1 MRISRQGARRGVMGH
16 HFLFGFHA
24 SHESQSYPGANLTE
38 SKPEPNPLAL
48 LNRSLLVTTML
59 AALIVAAAF
68 WLGARNKSDDEWVRH
83 SLEVRAQLVR
93 VLSIVQSAETGQR
106 GYLLTGQEL
115 YLQPYQLALE
125 QLSPV
130 LERTQDLI
138 GDNPAQRNNL
148 LQLRQLI
155 KDKLAELGSTVDA
168 YKAGHNDAA
177 LAIVNGDSGFRLMQE
192 VRRSVDAMQAEED
205 RLLTARQAAAAR
217 SGMLL
222 QGGVAI
228 AFLLIGGVGILIARF
243 TRGSFAALTTAR
255 DRLTLANRE
264 LLDQVARR
272 EAAESQ
278 LRQAQ
283 KMEALGQLTGGI
295 AHDFNNM
302 LGVIMGALD
311 LVKRRIA
318 KGEYGVERF
327 LDAATIASERAAT
340 LTQRLLA
347 FARQQPLSPQPLD
360 ANKMIAAMS
369 DLLQSTLGEHIQI
382 ETVTAAGLWTVH
394 ADSQQLENAILNIAL
409 NGRDAMP
416 DGGKLTIETAN
427 AHLDDAYCAHNPE
440 VQPGQFAMIAI
451 TDNGVGM
458 PPEVAARAFDPFFTT
473 KATGKGTGLGLSQVY
488 GFIKQSSG
496 HIKVYSE
503 PSAGTTVKIY
513 LPRLVGDATE
523 IKRAI
528 AVPMRTGNR
537 NEIILVVE
545 DDPLM
550 RRLATESLHE
560 LGYTVFDCDGA
571 ANALATLDRVADVK
585 LLFTD
590 VVMPDTNGK
599 KLADEAVRRRPGLKV
614 LFTTGYTANAVVH
627 GGVLDTGVNFIS
639 KPFTLDQLA
648 AKVRAV
654 LDA

>member
-1 MRISRQGARRGVMGH
+1 VRQLDHAGA
-16 HFLFGFHA
+16 A
-24 SHESQSYPGANLTE
+24 LTDSDRE
-38 SKPEPNPLAL
+38 ARPLAL
-48 LNRSLLVTTML
+48 LNRSLAVTTVL

-68 WLGARNKSDDEWVRH
+68 WLGARSKSDDAWVRH
-83 SLEVRAQLVR
+83 SLEVRAQLTR
-93 VLSIVQSAETGQR
+93 VLSLVQSAETGQR

-115 YLQPYQLALE
+115 YLGPHQMAIE
-125 QLSPV
+125 QLPV
-130 LERTQDLI
+130 SLQHLKDMASDNPEQEQTLAHLSDLI
-138 GDNPAQRNNL
+138 GQ
-148 LQLRQLI
+148 
-155 KDKLAELGSTVDA
+155 KLAELRSTVDA
-168 YKAGHNDAA
+168 YKAGNKDMA
-177 LAIVNGDSGFRLMQE
+177 LAIVNSDNGLQLMQE
-192 VRRSVDAMQAEED
+192 IRRVVEAMQAEED
-205 RLLTARQAAAAR
+205 RLLADRQSLAAR
-217 SGMLL
+217 SEALL
-222 QGGVAI
+222 QAGVAV
-228 AFLLIGGVGILIARF
+228 AFVLICGIGFLGARF
-243 TRGSFAALTTAR
+243 ARSSFAALTGAR
-255 DRLTLANRE
+255 DRLALANRQ
-264 LLDQVARR
+264 LLDQIARR
-272 EAAESQ
+272 ETAEGQ

-318 KGEYGVERF
+318 KGDHGVERF
-327 LDAATIASERAAT
+327 IDAATIASERAAT

-360 ANKMIAAMS
+360 ANKMIVNMS

-394 ADSQQLENAILNIAL
+394 VDSQQLENAILNIAL

-427 AHLDDAYCAHNPE
+427 THLDDVYCAQNPE
-440 VQPGQFAMIAI
+440 VQPGQFVMIAI
-451 TDNGVGM
+451 TDTGVGM
-458 PPEVAARAFDPFFTT
+458 PPDVAARAFDPFFTT
-473 KATGKGTGLGLSQVY
+473 KAAGKGTGLGLSQVY

-503 PSAGTTVKIY
+503 PGTGTTMKIY
-513 LPRLVGDATE
+513 LPRLVGDAKE
-523 IKRAI
+523 IKRAL
-528 AVPMRTGNR
+528 APPMRTGNR

-550 RRLATESLHE
+550 RRLASEALHE

-571 ANALATLDRVADVK
+571 ANALATLDRVSDVR

-590 VVMPDTNGK
+590 VVMPDINGK
-599 KLADEAVRRRPGLKV
+599 KLADEALRRRPALKV

-627 GGVLDTGVNFIS
+627 GGVLDSGVNFIA

-648 AKVRAV
+648 AKVRAI
-654 LDA
+654 LDE

>member
-1 MRISRQGARRGVMGH
+1 MLWMKANPH
-16 HFLFGFHA
+16 
-24 SHESQSYPGANLTE
+24 PGANLTE
-38 SKPEPNPLAL
+38 PKPEPRPEPRSEPIPLAL
-48 LNRSLLVTTML
+48 LNRSLVLTTAL

-68 WLGARNKSDDEWVRH
+68 WLGARNKGDDAWVQH
-83 SLEVRAQLVR
+83 SLEVRAQLTR
-93 VLSIVQSAETGQR
+93 VLSLVQSAETGQR

-115 YLQPYQLALE
+115 YLGPYQMALA
-125 QLSPV
+125 QLPGV
-130 LERTQDLI
+130 LQHAQDLVS
-138 GDNPAQRNNL
+138 DNPAQVKDL
-148 LQLRQLI
+148 PQLRQLI
-155 KDKLAELGSTVDA
+155 NDKLDELGATVDA
-168 YKAGHNDAA
+168 YKAGHSDTA
-177 LAIVNGDSGFRLMQE
+177 LAIVNSDKGFRLMQE
-192 VRRSVDAMQAEED
+192 IRRSIDGMQAEED
-205 RLLTARQAAAAR
+205 RLLTARQSTAAR
-217 SGMLL
+217 SGLLL
-222 QGGVAI
+222 QVGVAI
-228 AFLLIGGVGILIARF
+228 AFLLICGVGFLIARF
-243 TRGSFAALTTAR
+243 TRDSFAALTATH
-255 DRLTLANRE
+255 DRLALANRQ
-264 LLDQVARR
+264 LLDQVTRR

-283 KMEALGQLTGGI
+283 KMEALGQLTGGV

-311 LVKRRIA
+311 LVKRRLA
-318 KGEYGVERF
+318 KGDYGVERF

-369 DLLQSTLGEHIQI
+369 DLLHSTLGEHIQI
-382 ETVTAAGLWTVH
+382 ETVTAAGLWTVYV
-394 ADSQQLENAILNIAL
+394 DSQQLENAILNIAI

-427 AHLDDAYCAHNPE
+427 AYLDEAYCAHNPE
-440 VQPGQFAMIAI
+440 VRPGQFALIAV
-451 TDNGVGM
+451 TDTGIGM
-458 PPEVAARAFDPFFTT
+458 SADVAARVFDPFFTT
-473 KATGKGTGLGLSQVY
+473 KPTGKGTGLGLSQVY
-488 GFIKQSSG
+488 GFVKQSSG
-496 HIKVYSE
+496 HIKIYSE
-503 PSAGTTVKIY
+503 PGSGTTVKIY
-513 LPRLVGDATE
+513 LPRLVADAKD
-523 IKRAI
+523 IKRTTLE
-528 AVPMRTGNR
+528 PMRTGDR

-550 RRLATESLHE
+550 RRLATEALHE

-571 ANALATLDRVADVK
+571 ADALATLDRVTDVK

-590 VVMPDTNGK
+590 VVMPDVNGK

-627 GGVLDTGVNFIS
+627 GGVLDAGVNFIS

>member
-1 MRISRQGARRGVMGH
+1 
-16 HFLFGFHA
+16 
-24 SHESQSYPGANLTE
+24 
-38 SKPEPNPLAL
+38 
-48 LNRSLLVTTML
+48 ML
-59 AALIVAAAF
+59 AALIVGAAF
-68 WLGARNKSDDEWVRH
+68 WLGARNESDDEWVQH

-93 VLSIVQSAETGQR
+93 VLSLVQSAETGQR
-106 GYLLTGQEL
+106 GYLLTGQDL
-115 YLQPYQLALE
+115 YLGPYQMALG
-125 QLSPV
+125 QLPGV
-130 LERTQDLI
+130 LQRTQDLAS
-138 GDNPAQRNNL
+138 DNPEQIKNL
-148 LQLRQLI
+148 AQLRQLI
-155 KDKLAELGSTVDA
+155 QDKLAELGATVDA

-177 LAIVNGDSGFRLMQE
+177 LAIVNSDKGFQLMQE
-192 VRRSVDAMQAEED
+192 IRRSIGNMQSEED
-205 RLLTARQAAAAR
+205 QLLTTRQTVAAR

-222 QGGVAI
+222 QAGVAI
-228 AFLLIGGVGILIARF
+228 AFLLICAAGFLMARF
-243 TRGSFAALTTAR
+243 TRESFTALTAAR
-255 DRLTLANRE
+255 DRLALANRQ
-264 LLDQVARR
+264 LLDQVTRR

-318 KGEYGVERF
+318 KGDYAIERF

-347 FARQQPLSPQPLD
+347 FARQQPLAPQPLD

-369 DLLQSTLGEHIQI
+369 DLLHSTLGEHIQI
-382 ETVTAAGLWTVH
+382 ETVTAAGLWTVL
-394 ADSQQLENAILNIAL
+394 ADSQQLENAILNIAI

-416 DGGKLTIETAN
+416 DGGKLTIETGN
-427 AHLDDAYCAHNPE
+427 AHLDQAYCAQNPE
-440 VQPGQFAMIAI
+440 VKPGQFALIAV
-451 TDNGVGM
+451 TDTGIGM
-458 PPEVAARAFDPFFTT
+458 SADVAARVFDPFFTT
-473 KATGKGTGLGLSQVY
+473 KPTGKGTGLGLSQVY
-488 GFIKQSSG
+488 GFVKQSSG
-496 HIKVYSE
+496 HIKIYSE
-503 PSAGTTVKIY
+503 PGSGTTVKIY
-513 LPRLVGDATE
+513 LPRLIADAKD
-523 IKRAI
+523 IKRTTLE
-528 AVPMRTGNR
+528 PMRTGDR

-550 RRLATESLHE
+550 RRLATEALHE

-571 ANALATLDRVADVK
+571 ANALATLDRVTDVK

-590 VVMPDTNGK
+590 VVMPDINGK

-648 AKVRAV
+648 AKVRTV
-654 LDA
+654 LDT

>member
-1 MRISRQGARRGVMGH
+1 M
-16 HFLFGFHA
+16 
-24 SHESQSYPGANLTE
+24 TE
-38 SKPEPNPLAL
+38 PKSEPKPLAL
-48 LNRSLLVTTML
+48 LNRSLVVTTML

-68 WLGARNKSDDEWVRH
+68 WLGARNKTDDDWVRH

-93 VLSIVQSAETGQR
+93 VLSFVQSAETGQR
-106 GYLLTGQEL
+106 GYLLTGQDL
-115 YLQPYQLALE
+115 YLGPYQMALG
-125 QLSPV
+125 QLPEV
-130 LERTQDLI
+130 LQRTQDLVN
-138 GDNPAQRNNL
+138 DNPEQLKNL
-148 LQLRQLI
+148 AQLRQLI
-155 KDKLAELGSTVDA
+155 NDKLSELGSTVDA
-168 YKAGHNDAA
+168 YKAGHNDTA
-177 LAIVNGDSGFRLMQE
+177 LAIVNSDDGFRLMQE
-192 VRRSVDAMQAEED
+192 IRGSIDTMRSEED
-205 RLLTARQAAAAR
+205 RLLTMRQSVAAR
-217 SGMLL
+217 SGILL
-222 QGGVAI
+222 QAGVAI

-243 TRGSFAALTTAR
+243 TRDSFAALTATH
-255 DRLTLANRE
+255 DRLALANRQ
-264 LLDQVARR
+264 LLDQVTRR

-318 KGEYGVERF
+318 KGDYAVERF

-340 LTQRLLA
+340 LTRRLLA

-369 DLLQSTLGEHIQI
+369 DLLHSTLGEHIQI
-382 ETVTAAGLWTVH
+382 ETVTAAGLWTVL
-394 ADSQQLENAILNIAL
+394 ADSQQLENAILNIAI

-416 DGGKLTIETAN
+416 DGGKLTIETGN
-427 AHLDDAYCAHNPE
+427 TSLDQAYCAQNPE
-440 VQPGQFAMIAI
+440 VQPGQFALIAV
-451 TDNGVGM
+451 TDTGVGM
-458 PPEVAARAFDPFFTT
+458 SADVAARVFDPFFTT
-473 KATGKGTGLGLSQVY
+473 KPTGKGTGLGLSQVY
-488 GFIKQSSG
+488 GFVKQSSG
-496 HIKVYSE
+496 HIKIYSE
-503 PSAGTTVKIY
+503 PGSGTTVKIY
-513 LPRLVGDATE
+513 LPHLIADAKD
-523 IKRAI
+523 IKRASFE
-528 AVPMRTGNR
+528 PMRTGSR

-550 RRLATESLHE
+550 RRLATEALHE

-571 ANALATLDRVADVK
+571 ANALATLDRVTDVK

-590 VVMPDTNGK
+590 VVMPDINGK

-614 LFTTGYTANAVVH
+614 LFTTGYTPNAVVH

>member
-1 MRISRQGARRGVMGH
+1 
-16 HFLFGFHA
+16 
-24 SHESQSYPGANLTE
+24 
-38 SKPEPNPLAL
+38 LA
-48 LNRSLLVTTML
+48 VTTVL

-68 WLGARNKSDDEWVRH
+68 WLSARSKSDDAWVRH
-83 SLEVRAQLVR
+83 SLEVRAQLTR
-93 VLSIVQSAETGQR
+93 VLSLVQSAETGQR

-115 YLQPYQLALE
+115 YLSPYRMAHDDLPGSLQ
-125 QLSPV
+125 
-130 LERTQDLI
+130 RTKDLTSDDPQQQQSINHLQDLI
-138 GDNPAQRNNL
+138 GQ
-148 LQLRQLI
+148 
-155 KDKLAELGSTVDA
+155 KLAELKSTLDA
-168 YKAGHNDAA
+168 YQSGNKDTA
-177 LAIVNGDSGFRLMQE
+177 LAIVNSDNGFQLMLE
-192 VRRSVDAMQAEED
+192 IRRVVQAMQANED
-205 RLLTARQAAAAR
+205 SLLADRQSLAAR
-217 SGMLL
+217 SEMLL
-222 QGGVAI
+222 QAGVAVALVLI
-228 AFLLIGGVGILIARF
+228 CGIGFLVARF
-243 TRGSFAALTTAR
+243 TRGAFAALTGAR
-255 DRLTLANRE
+255 DRLALANRQ
-264 LLDQVARR
+264 LLDQIARR
-272 EAAESQ
+272 ETAEGQ

-318 KGEYGVERF
+318 KGDYGVERF
-327 LDAATIASERAAT
+327 IDAATIASERAAT

-360 ANKMIAAMS
+360 ANKMIVNMS

-394 ADSQQLENAILNIAL
+394 VDSQQLENAILNIAL

-427 AHLDDAYCAHNPE
+427 AHLDDAYCSQNPE

-451 TDNGVGM
+451 TDTGVGM
-458 PPEVAARAFDPFFTT
+458 PPDVVARAFDPFFTT
-473 KATGKGTGLGLSQVY
+473 KTVGKGTGLGLSQVY

-503 PSAGTTVKIY
+503 PGAGTTVKIY
-513 LPRLVGDATE
+513 LPRLVGDAKE
-523 IKRAI
+523 IKRAV
-528 AVPMRTGNR
+528 APPTRTGNR

-550 RRLATESLHE
+550 RRLASESLHE

-571 ANALATLDRVADVK
+571 ANALATLDRVSDVR

-590 VVMPDTNGK
+590 VVMPDVNGK
-599 KLADEAVRRRPGLKV
+599 KLADEALRRRPGLKV

-627 GGVLDTGVNFIS
+627 GGVLDSGVNFIT

-648 AKVRAV
+648 AKVRAI
-654 LDA
+654 LDE